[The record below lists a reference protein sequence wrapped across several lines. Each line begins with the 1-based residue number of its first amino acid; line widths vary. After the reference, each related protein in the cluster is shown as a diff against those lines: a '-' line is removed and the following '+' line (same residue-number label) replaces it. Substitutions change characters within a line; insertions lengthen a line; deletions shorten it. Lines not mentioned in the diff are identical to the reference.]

1 MIMNLLY
8 SVFKAWCLYVARLLQ
23 GAAVGI
29 AWVVAPA
36 YVGEMASIGI
46 RGKLSLLVQ
55 LSYALGLLFS
65 YFAGWLLGDYAVLAI
80 VSASVSVISGLLF
93 LFLPESPY
101 YLMLDDRP
109 DDAATCLWSL
119 RSYTDDDLQTEL
131 LSVKDSILND
141 RYILSVMNAGISNVI
156 CRTFKF
162 KSVHSIDI

>member
-1 MIMNLLY
+1 
-8 SVFKAWCLYVARLLQ
+8 VARLLH

-36 YVGEMASIGI
+36 YVGEMASIRI

-65 YFAGWLLGDYAVLAI
+65 YFAGWLLGDYITLTI
-80 VSASVSVISGLLF
+80 VSACVSVMSGVLF

-101 YLMLDDRP
+101 YLMLDGRA
-109 DDAATCLWSL
+109 DDAAKCLWSL

-131 LSVKDSILND
+131 LSVKDSISNN
-141 RYILSVMNAGISNVI
+141 RYIICVMDAGISDVV
-156 CRTFKF
+156 CRKFKF
-162 KSVHSIDI
+162 RNVHSIDWGHFRLSVTLKETF